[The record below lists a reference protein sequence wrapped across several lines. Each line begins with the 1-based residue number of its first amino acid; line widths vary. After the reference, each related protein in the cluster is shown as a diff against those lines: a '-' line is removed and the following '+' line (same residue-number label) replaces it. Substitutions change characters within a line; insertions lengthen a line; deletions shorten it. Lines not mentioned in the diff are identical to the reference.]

1 MRWFALA
8 KREENAMNARDGKKM
23 RRILDTSLLSL
34 WKKLREGNY
43 AIVRLKLRC
52 IACSS
57 DNELE
62 AGGYAVV
69 EMLLATTR

>member
-1 MRWFALA
+1 
-8 KREENAMNARDGKKM
+8 M
-23 RRILDTSLLSL
+23 RRILDISLLSL
-34 WKKLREGNY
+34 WKRPREGND

-52 IACSS
+52 IACSG